1 MLNIIS
7 HQWNAKLNQ
16 ERYHCTLTRTEKKTD
31 SAKYSPGYEANG
43 THIPRSLEMQTH
55 AASLEK
61 DLGNFLKF

>member
-7 HQWNAKLNQ
+7 HQWNAKSNQ
-16 ERYHCTLTRTEKKTD
+16 ERYHYTLTRTEKKTYNV
-31 SAKYSPGYEANG
+31 KYSPGYEANG
-43 THIPRSLEMQTH
+43 THIPRSLEMQNH